1 MSGSN
6 RSAIREERK
15 AVADVAVQLAA
26 LKAMTVTE
34 LRGEYENV
42 FGEPTRSHN
51 KDYLRKKIAWRIQE
65 IAEGGLS
72 ERARAR
78 IDELAVGAP
87 DQWRAPARRKMATNG
102 AAENAP
108 RDSRLPTAGT
118 VLSRTYKGSEHEIR
132 VLENGFDY
140 RGIRYPSLSKIAREI
155 TGTNWNGFAFFGLQ
169 SRCRQPSEQDQK

>member
-6 RSAIREERK
+6 KGAIREERK
-15 AVADVAVQLAA
+15 AVAGVAVQLAA
-26 LKAMTVTE
+26 LNAMTVAE
-34 LRGEYENV
+34 LRNKYENV

-78 IDELAVGAP
+78 IEELAIGAP
-87 DQWRAPARRKMATNG
+87 DQWRAPGMG
-102 AAENAP
+102 SAAAQGGPGGAP
-108 RDSRLPTAGT
+108 RDPRLPTAGT
-118 VLSRTYKGSEHEIR
+118 VLSRTYKGSDHQVR
-132 VLENGFDY
+132 VLGKGFEY
-140 RGIRYPSLSKIAREI
+140 RETQYPSLSKIAREI

-169 SRCRQPSEQDQK
+169 SRGQRLSEQDQK